1 MSISFVFNLLT
12 LEVSKF
18 DTTGKTLKLS
28 PSESKIN
35 LVILISMHVRHSYRL
50 SFPFF
55 LKQSRMK
62 FLSLLRDK
70 NATPVTNACLACN

>member
-1 MSISFVFNLLT
+1 
-12 LEVSKF
+12 
-18 DTTGKTLKLS
+18 
-28 PSESKIN
+28 
-35 LVILISMHVRHSYRL
+35 MHVRHSYRL